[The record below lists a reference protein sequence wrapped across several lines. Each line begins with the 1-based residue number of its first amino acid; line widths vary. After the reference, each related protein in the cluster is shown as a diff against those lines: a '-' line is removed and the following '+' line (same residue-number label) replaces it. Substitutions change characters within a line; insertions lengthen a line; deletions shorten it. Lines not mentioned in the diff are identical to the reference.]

1 MKYLHIAICILLF
14 HIVGL
19 SNAVAKNHK
28 SIQQFP
34 VDTPEG
40 GFSKYNSNSKML
52 KFAKYVEKPIPLKVW
67 KDTSAYFFFSD
78 TATKD
83 RFRFSVIGDYE
94 YSATVYLQ
102 IISAKG
108 VCIFKDSF
116 SLLSILSMYF
126 DGGGQYATRVQ
137 KENAISEY
145 AENLLSDYSV
155 EGALEQL
162 PNRLEPE
169 YTIHENHK
177 LLSMD
182 GAEKFFYYSKKTD
195 NNTFIGYDPVL
206 GYALIF
212 YDTQY

>member
-1 MKYLHIAICILLF
+1 MKHLCSLVFVLL
-14 HIVGL
+14 
-19 SNAVAKNHK
+19 
-28 SIQQFP
+28 IQLLGGNSVFALQIKGSKPLP

-40 GFSKYNSNSKML
+40 AFSKYNSNSKML
-52 KFAKYVEKPIPLKVW
+52 KFSKYVEKPIPLKVW
-67 KDTSAYFFFSD
+67 KDTSAYFYFSD

-94 YSATVYLQ
+94 YSAAVYFQ

-108 VCIFKDSF
+108 VCIYKDSF
-116 SLLSILSMYF
+116 PLLSILSMYF
-126 DGGGQYATRVQ
+126 DGNGQYATRVQ

-145 AENLLSDYSV
+145 AQNLLSDYSL

-162 PNRLEPE
+162 PARLEPD

-177 LLSMD
+177 LLSMN
-182 GAEKFFYYSKKTD
+182 GADKFFFYSKKTD
-195 NNTFIGYDPVL
+195 NNTFIGYDPIL